1 MPIAIKNSI
10 IDISLEETTK
20 ELAKNFSNYLIGG
33 EVIFLY
39 GEMGVGKTTFV
50 KYLINQFQIKKK
62 LQTTEVTSP
71 TFNLLNEYETDDLI
85 IKHYDLFRLKDKS
98 EVKNLDLFDNNQN
111 TITLIE
117 WPELINKENFN
128 KTIDLIFNYENE
140 LNNRSVKIDGLD
152 WSFNMKLSKDFR
164 EIKGDA
170 SFRKFYRNTK
180 KNSIIVL
187 ANREK
192 IKNLL
197 IYDSI
202 NKILIKNNI
211 IAPQLLSQ
219 NYKKNYIEIQD
230 LGKKTIYQIFS
241 NYKKK
246 QYPIF
251 KKAINV
257 LNKIQLV
264 KDKKIKNFK
273 NEFYLIKDY
282 KNKILLDEANLFS
295 YWYVPKKLDKK
306 KINIFKTKFNRE
318 IKLLL
323 SKLHFKND
331 TFVHRDFHVSNL
343 IVNSKNQI
351 GLIDNQDALIGNK
364 AYDLASLIDDVRY
377 KTSNSLKEKVYNYY
391 LMTNKKINADK
402 FKNDYDILSVLRN
415 LKIIGIFMRLAERDK
430 KRKYLKLIPYAW
442 KMIDNRIGKNK
453 DLVNLKL
460 LLETNFP
467 KFITK

>member
-1 MPIAIKNSI
+1 
-10 IDISLEETTK
+10 
-20 ELAKNFSNYLIGG
+20 
-33 EVIFLY
+33 
-39 GEMGVGKTTFV
+39 
-50 KYLINQFQIKKK
+50 
-62 LQTTEVTSP
+62 
-71 TFNLLNEYETDDLI
+71 
-85 IKHYDLFRLKDKS
+85 
-98 EVKNLDLFDNNQN
+98 
-111 TITLIE
+111 
-117 WPELINKENFN
+117 
-128 KTIDLIFNYENE
+128 
-140 LNNRSVKIDGLD
+140 
-152 WSFNMKLSKDFR
+152 MKFSKDFK
-164 EIKGDA
+164 EINGDA

-180 KNSIIVL
+180 KNSIIIF
-187 ANREK
+187 ANKEK
-192 IKNLL
+192 TKNLL

-257 LNKIQLV
+257 LNKIQLI

-273 NEFYLIKDY
+273 NKFYLIKDY
-282 KNKILLDEANLFS
+282 KNKILLDEANLFNH
-295 YWYVPKKLDKK
+295 WYVPKKLDKK
-306 KINIFKTKFNRE
+306 KTNIFKRKFNRE

-343 IVNSKNQI
+343 IINSKNQI

-377 KTSNSLKEKVYNYY
+377 KTSNSLKERVYNYY

-442 KMIDNRIGKNK
+442 KMIDNRISKNK
-453 DLVNLKL
+453 NLVNLKF

>member
-1 MPIAIKNSI
+1 
-10 IDISLEETTK
+10 
-20 ELAKNFSNYLIGG
+20 
-33 EVIFLY
+33 
-39 GEMGVGKTTFV
+39 
-50 KYLINQFQIKKK
+50 
-62 LQTTEVTSP
+62 
-71 TFNLLNEYETDDLI
+71 
-85 IKHYDLFRLKDKS
+85 
-98 EVKNLDLFDNNQN
+98 
-111 TITLIE
+111 
-117 WPELINKENFN
+117 
-128 KTIDLIFNYENE
+128 
-140 LNNRSVKIDGLD
+140 
-152 WSFNMKLSKDFR
+152 MKFSKDFK

-180 KNSIIVL
+180 KNSIIVF
-187 ANREK
+187 ANKEK
-192 IKNLL
+192 TKNLL

-306 KINIFKTKFNRE
+306 K
-318 IKLLL
+318 KLIYL
-323 SKLHFKND
+323 KP
-331 TFVHRDFHVSNL
+331 NL
-343 IVNSKNQI
+343 IEKLSYYYQNYISK
-351 GLIDNQDALIGNK
+351 
-364 AYDLASLIDDVRY
+364 
-377 KTSNSLKEKVYNYY
+377 
-391 LMTNKKINADK
+391 M
-402 FKNDYDILSVLRN
+402 ILLF
-415 LKIIGIFMRLAERDK
+415 IEIFMFQ
-430 KRKYLKLIPYAW
+430 
-442 KMIDNRIGKNK
+442 
-453 DLVNLKL
+453 
-460 LLETNFP
+460 T
-467 KFITK
+467 